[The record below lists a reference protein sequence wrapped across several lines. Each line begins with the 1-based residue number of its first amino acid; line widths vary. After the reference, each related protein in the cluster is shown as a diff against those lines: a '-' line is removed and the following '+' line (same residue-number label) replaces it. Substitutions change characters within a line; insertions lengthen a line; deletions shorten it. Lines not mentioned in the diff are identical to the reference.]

1 MAAVIL
7 IAVAKHVQISELLQF
22 ELLTAL
28 IRAWAL
34 KTTPKE
40 VKVGVSSST
49 AAASKT
55 IVDLF
60 QTISSLHFKTHSVVV
75 TARPNGLLKVS

>member
-49 AAASKT
+49 AASKT

-60 QTISSLHFKTHSVVV
+60 QTISSLHFKTHTQVV

>member
-40 VKVGVSSST
+40 VKVGVST
-49 AAASKT
+49 AASKT